1 MDSLIAIE
9 LDRLNDTHY
18 SAVMDDTLVSRSFS
32 DVEDGVNRLDD
43 RLCGA
48 YQVMSRSPE
57 IGLWTDAVGLRHSNR
72 KDESP
77 LIVAENARRPELK
90 DIVKMLRHGG

>member
-1 MDSLIAIE
+1 M
-9 LDRLNDTHY
+9 HY
-18 SAVMDDTLVSRSFS
+18 SVLLGDTLVSRSTA